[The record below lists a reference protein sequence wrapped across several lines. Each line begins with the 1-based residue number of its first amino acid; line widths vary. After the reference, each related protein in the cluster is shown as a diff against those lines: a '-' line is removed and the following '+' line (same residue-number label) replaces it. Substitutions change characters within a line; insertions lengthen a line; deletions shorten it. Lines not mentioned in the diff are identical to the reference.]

1 MNHGLPGAHHQGH
14 NHQSVVSTNLTGR
27 PLTSTDI
34 QLPDPTPRVH
44 QTHLYLPAFNPGYT
58 KGTEVT
64 TQPLSHSQAPE
75 PRGPVP
81 YHRDFDRASLAI
93 QLEAYND
100 KGLAK
105 EGLLSLRNKLKA
117 QKEFHKNAETDLDTQ
132 LPPKE
137 HRTLA
142 LQAVEIRLGSRI
154 DHNEHSDTIRGR
166 LQREITKA
174 ECWIEWGQER
184 NIDYT
189 FHKTR
194 SEGLSKVLDLL
205 GPEPEMPSSS
215 APSHDDGHQP
225 PAPQVAR
232 PTPLTIEQLALSQ
245 INVTDNRAECH
256 WCRDEQPWGIPG
268 GIHFKPSHD
277 ANPADAVADA
287 ATHHDDDA
295 THHDDDADADPV
307 STMCRTCFAHRL
319 AIGTHAQH
327 GPFTDLPRRANPADA
342 YLAHGPKSYMRQ
354 TSCAVCS
361 GLAVAV
367 CGGCPLRVCVNC
379 RVVLDGGQCGG
390 CLDRLLEV
398 YGDGGRRNDARLMG
412 SGVEEEEGGLL
423 DEEDEEGEEDDE
435 LIEGEFG
442 RVWREIKMRDRGY

>member
-1 MNHGLPGAHHQGH
+1 
-14 NHQSVVSTNLTGR
+14 
-27 PLTSTDI
+27 
-34 QLPDPTPRVH
+34 
-44 QTHLYLPAFNPGYT
+44 
-58 KGTEVT
+58 
-64 TQPLSHSQAPE
+64 
-75 PRGPVP
+75 
-81 YHRDFDRASLAI
+81 
-93 QLEAYND
+93 
-100 KGLAK
+100 
-105 EGLLSLRNKLKA
+105 LKA
-117 QKEFHKNAETDLDTQ
+117 QKEFHKNAETDLYTQ

-194 SEGLSKVLDLL
+194 SEGLSKVLNLL

-268 GIHFKPSHD
+268 GIHFKPS
-277 ANPADAVADA
+277 
-287 ATHHDDDA
+287 
-295 THHDDDADADPV
+295 HDDDADADPV

-367 CGGCPLRVCVNC
+367 CGGCPLRVCVDC

>member
-1 MNHGLPGAHHQGH
+1 MAGAQVNQGLPGAYHQEH
-14 NHQSVVSTNLTGR
+14 NDKSVISTNLTGR

-44 QTHLYLPAFNPGYT
+44 QTHLYLPAFKPGDT
-58 KGTEVT
+58 KDKEVT
-64 TQPLSHSQAPE
+64 TQPLDGSQAPE
-75 PRGPVP
+75 YRGPVA
-81 YHRDFDRASLAI
+81 YHRDLDRASLAI

-105 EGLLSLRNKLKA
+105 EGLLSLRNRLRT
-117 QKEFHKNAETDLDTQ
+117 QKEFHRNAETDLETQ

-142 LQAVEIRLGSRI
+142 LQAVETRLGSRI
-154 DHNEHSDTIRGR
+154 DQTEHSDTIRGR

-189 FHKTR
+189 FHKRR
-194 SEGLSKVLDLL
+194 SEGLTKVFDLL
-205 GPEPEMPSSS
+205 GPNPEMSSS
-215 APSHDDGHQP
+215 FAPSHDNDDQP
-225 PAPQVAR
+225 TPQIAR
-232 PTPLTIEQLALSQ
+232 PTPLTTEQLALSH

-268 GIHFKPSHD
+268 GIHFKPSYD
-277 ANPADAVADA
+277 ANSTDAAADA
-287 ATHHDDDA
+287 APHDNDDA
-295 THHDDDADADPV
+295 ADADPI

-327 GPFTDLPRRANPADA
+327 GPFTDLPRRAAPADA
-342 YLAHGPKSYMRQ
+342 YLAPGPKSYMRQ

-379 RVVLDGGQCGG
+379 RVVLDGLCGE

-398 YGDGGRRNDARLMG
+398 YGEGERRNDARLMG
-412 SGVEEEEGGLL
+412 SGSGLVGGTGEWELEEGG
-423 DEEDEEGEEDDE
+423 
-435 LIEGEFG
+435 G
-442 RVWREIKMRDRGY
+442 RGGGGRGGG